1 MYYTN
6 HVSLFQEFFIYP
18 LSFLY
23 FICLYCRNV
32 TRYGWSYTSKESWA
46 GMPLICPC
54 YHLSPHNKLLNTNTL
69 IRACLL
75 NQDDHYALYEQNLSR
90 DLRKSTFKFALIK
103 EYVRTYMLSTT
114 IMHIFQL
121 NKQQVRQNSIS
132 SATDRQ
138 QKILIKFT
146 VYNKANYLKAKYY
159 MIYVH
164 LSDPNSKFKPK

>member
-54 YHLSPHNKLLNTNTL
+54 YHLSPKHIWDHFITNYWIQTRWFRL
-69 IRACLL
+69 VFESGRSLRIIWTK
-75 NQDDHYALYEQNLSR
+75 LSR

-132 SATDRQ
+132 SATHRQ
-138 QKILIKFT
+138 QKIEIHT
-146 VYNKANYLKAKYY
+146 Y
-159 MIYVH
+159 
-164 LSDPNSKFKPK
+164 

>member
-54 YHLSPHNKLLNTNTL
+54 YHLSPKHIWDHFITKIEYKHADSGLS
-69 IRACLL
+69 L
-75 NQDDHYALYEQNLSR
+75 NQDDHYVLYEQNLSR
-90 DLRKSTFKFALIK
+90 DLRKSTFQFALIK

-114 IMHIFQL
+114 IMHIQL

-132 SATDRQ
+132 SATHRQ
-138 QKILIKFT
+138 QKIEIHT
-146 VYNKANYLKAKYY
+146 Y
-159 MIYVH
+159 
-164 LSDPNSKFKPK
+164 